1 MKKGF
6 SIVMAVLVL
15 LTGLHLSVASH
26 FCHGKLAAVKISIT
40 AEKATCGMED
50 EAESSAPSGKFF
62 KTHCCV
68 NELATLAVD
77 SSYSPSTSLSIDL
90 THKIV
95 PVFATPVS
103 EVVSEIAYVQYVH
116 PILSPPGIF
125 RRNSVDLTDICV
137 FRI

>member
-26 FCHGKLAAVKISIT
+26 YCHGKLAAVKISIT
-40 AEKATCGMED
+40 GEKATCGMED
-50 EAESSAPSGKFF
+50 EAESSAPAGKFF

-77 SSYSPSTSLSIDL
+77 SSYSPSTSLSIDF

-95 PVFATPVS
+95 PVFATPVL
-103 EVVSEIAYVQYVH
+103 EVVNELVLVQYSY
-116 PILSPPGIF
+116 PILSPPGIS
-125 RRNSVDLTDICV
+125 RSNSVDLTAICV

>member
-26 FCHGKLAAVKISIT
+26 FCCGKLVAVKISIT
-40 AEKATCGMED
+40 AEKATCGME
-50 EAESSAPSGKFF
+50 EESGMKVPSGKFF
-62 KTHCCV
+62 KTHCCI
-68 NELATLAVD
+68 NELSTLIVD
-77 SSYSPSTSLSIDL
+77 SSYSPSTSLSIDF

-95 PVFATPVS
+95 PVFPTPVLDVANDFVL
-103 EVVSEIAYVQYVH
+103 EQYSH
-116 PILSPPGIF
+116 PIFSPPGIF
-125 RRNSVDLTDICV
+125 RKKSVDLTEICV

>member
-6 SIVMAVLVL
+6 SIAMAVLVL

-26 FCHGKLAAVKISIT
+26 FCCGKLAAVKISIT

-50 EAESSAPSGKFF
+50 EAELTSPPGKFF
-62 KTHCCV
+62 KSHCCA
-68 NELATLAVD
+68 NELSTLSVD
-77 SSYSPSTSLSIDL
+77 SNYSPSTSLSIDL

-95 PVFATPVS
+95 PVFATPVL
-103 EVVSEIAYVQYVH
+103 EVVREFAFAYNSH
-116 PILSPPGIF
+116 PVFSPPGIF
-125 RRNSVDLTDICV
+125 RKNSVDLTAICV

>member
-1 MKKGF
+1 MKRGF

-40 AEKATCGMED
+40 AEKATCGMENED
-50 EAESSAPSGKFF
+50 ESTSPSGKFF

-68 NELATLAVD
+68 NELATLTVD
-77 SSYSPSTSLSIDL
+77 SSYSPSTSVSIDF
-90 THKIV
+90 TYKIV
-95 PVFATPVS
+95 PVFATPVL
-103 EVVSEIAYVQYVH
+103 EVDHELAFSQYSH

-125 RRNSVDLTDICV
+125 RKNAVDLTDICV

>member
-6 SIVMAVLVL
+6 SIVMAILVL

-26 FCHGKLAAVKISIT
+26 FCCGKLASVKISIT

-50 EAESSAPSGKFF
+50 EADSTAPSGKFF

-77 SSYSPSTSLSIDL
+77 SSYSPSTSLSIDF

-95 PVFATPVS
+95 PVFATPVL
-103 EVVSEIAYVQYVH
+103 EVVNKLVLVQYSY
-116 PILSPPGIF
+116 PIFSPPGIF
-125 RRNSVDLTDICV
+125 RRNSVDLTEICV